1 MIYQEIVKRL
11 KVLDYGN
18 AIWYASANAFE
29 LQELHDQGHSID
41 SLVEICL
48 NHK

>member
-11 KVLDYGN
+11 KELDFGN
-18 AIWYASANAFE
+18 AIRYASANAFE
-29 LQELHDQGHSID
+29 LQALHDQGHSID